1 MAAEEFDPRTDRA
14 FLAWARAVCDELWL
28 GLGETRGSNDF
39 LEFLGKIFTDNGELP
54 AEHLAPLVQRRRIEL
69 AERYMRLFIGQARRE
84 TGLAVAE
91 ALCSSPPDDREPTGL
106 TQVGDSVIRA
116 IREPDVAV
124 ETAEAVQDYVMA
136 RYRTVWPVCPVHRI
150 GFHPVSADDAPA
162 WECSAG
168 EHRVPMLDSR

>member
-1 MAAEEFDPRTDRA
+1 MITWEGIAT
-14 FLAWARAVCDELWL
+14 L
-28 GLGETRGSNDF
+28 GG
-39 LEFLGKIFTDNGELP
+39 
-54 AEHLAPLVQRRRIEL
+54 
-69 AERYMRLFIGQARRE
+69 
-84 TGLAVAE
+84 
-91 ALCSSPPDDREPTGL
+91 
-106 TQVGDSVIRA
+106 VIRA

>member
-1 MAAEEFDPRTDRA
+1 MCGDPVNALDLGGTSLKYRDQHQCTKYTCIGIRRT
-14 FLAWARAVCDELWL
+14 C
-28 GLGETRGSNDF
+28 
-39 LEFLGKIFTDNGELP
+39 
-54 AEHLAPLVQRRRIEL
+54 
-69 AERYMRLFIGQARRE
+69 E
-84 TGLAVAE
+84 TGLAVEE
-91 ALCSSPPDDREPTGL
+91 ALCFSPPDDREPTGL